1 MLKQPEPAL
10 LAASASAGE
19 APLLDAWC
27 AEEVEKAAT
36 VLERY
41 GEAAIAATMRS
52 ISLLHR
58 VRALELGL
66 RHVAGSVAGDV
77 AETGAAV
84 WLASHGDDGKDGAV
98 QSP

>member
-66 RHVAGSVAGDV
+66 RHVAGDV